1 MTRRTLVSLKGD
13 SGGAA
18 VVEFAILAPLFFAL
32 LFGVLQ
38 LGIVMWAYNSMRGIA
53 ADTARYTMI
62 EYQKKDHLT
71 ASQIEDKAVALAVNS
86 PYDFAI
92 DNFDPQV
99 TNPASD
105 IAGMTKFELTMTYA
119 PPSVLDFT
127 GLVAPSLSI
136 TRPIYVAS

>member
-1 MTRRTLVSLKGD
+1 MRRALSGLKGD
-13 SGGAA
+13 RGGAVA
-18 VVEFAILAPLFFAL
+18 VEFALLAPLFFAM

-38 LGIVMWAYNSMRGIA
+38 MGIVMWAYNSMRGIA

-62 EYQKKDHLT
+62 EYQKKDPLT
-71 ASQIEDKAVALAVNS
+71 AEQIEDKAVALAVNS

-99 TNPASD
+99 TNPASE
-105 IAGMTKFELTMTYA
+105 INGMTKFVLTMTYD

-127 GLVAPSLSI
+127 GLIAPSLSI
-136 TRPIYVAS
+136 SRPIYVAS